1 MFENVLAA
9 NQALQQDCRTF
20 LSWWSIERVET
31 LGAEIP
37 KARSELQPQKMEQRE
52 DDLGVASGIRRMLE
66 DR

>member
-20 LSWWSIERVET
+20 LSWWSIETVET

-37 KARSELQPQKMEQRE
+37 NARSELQPQKMEQRE
-52 DDLGVASGIRRMLE
+52 DDLGVASGIRRVLE